1 MPIYLILFA
10 RVRVDPHLVFEIL
23 FTSSGASLPP
33 VLADV
38 LGTCDKSFS
47 KFASLSVCTKVVVD
61 EGAIFPWEI
70 RRVAQMKAGR
80 GITLKV
86 AHGGFTGC
94 SLNYKTA
101 VEHGLFCYLDV

>member
-1 MPIYLILFA
+1 MFA
-10 RVRVDPHLVFEIL
+10 FPLLD
-23 FTSSGASLPP
+23 A
-33 VLADV
+33 
-38 LGTCDKSFS
+38 
-47 KFASLSVCTKVVVD
+47 KVVVD

-101 VEHGLFCYLDV
+101 LEHGLFCCLDAFQKENPLEAYPSLDYWMPYFHVAKSHADIYRKP